1 MKKLSEC
8 IVLIVDDTEA
18 NVDVLVAA
26 LGDDYEISVA
36 MDGEGALENVE
47 IETPDIILLD
57 IMMPG
62 MDGYEVCRRLKA
74 NKLTADIPIIFLT
87 AMTDI
92 ISKSKGFQLG
102 AVDYVTK
109 PFEILEVKA
118 RVRTH
123 LSLKL
128 AKYELLEKNQI
139 LEEKAVELQA
149 MVNELEAFSY
159 TVSHD
164 LKSPLRAIEVYSR
177 IILEE
182 QCATLDKDENKM
194 LSNIIDICNDMIAM
208 ISKLLEYSTTT
219 RLEICKEPI
228 NISEMFNSAF
238 SQLKSLYLER
248 FIELEFETGIPPV
261 LGDTLL
267 IKQVVYNIL
276 SNAIKFTRNR
286 EKALVVVGCKMG
298 VGEYIF
304 YVRDNGVGI
313 DMEFCGKLFRI
324 FQRLHSTDEFEG
336 NGIGLATVG
345 KIIQKHGGKTWIE
358 GKLNEGA
365 TIYFTLPSAIKEL
378 TNFSEEEVK

>member
-8 IVLIVDDTEA
+8 TVLIVDDTEA
-18 NVDVLVAA
+18 NVDVLVEA

-36 MDGEGALENVE
+36 MDGEDALENVKME
-47 IETPDIILLD
+47 APDIILLD

-74 NKLTADIPIIFLT
+74 NRLTADIPIVFLT

-109 PFEILEVKA
+109 PFEIIEVKA

-128 AKYELLEKNQI
+128 AKYELSEKNQI
-139 LEEKAVELQA
+139 LEEKTVELKA

-164 LKSPLRAIEVYSR
+164 LKSPLRAIEGYSKV
-177 IILEE
+177 ILEE
-182 QCATLDKDENKM
+182 QGAILDDNVTTDI
-194 LSNIIDICNDMIAM
+194 SNIRNICSDMIAM
-208 ISKLLEYSTTT
+208 IAKLLEYSTTA
-219 RLEICKEPI
+219 RLEIYKEPV
-228 NISEMFNSAF
+228 NISEMFSSSFA
-238 SQLKSLYLER
+238 QLKSLYSER
-248 FIELEFETGIPPV
+248 FIEFEFETGMPPV
-261 LGDTLL
+261 LGDIILL
-267 IKQVVYNIL
+267 KQVIYNIL

-286 EKALVVVGCKMG
+286 EKAIVVVGCKMG

-304 YVRDNGVGI
+304 YVKDNGVGI
-313 DMEFCGKLFRI
+313 DMEFSGKLFRM
-324 FQRLHSTDEFEG
+324 FQRLHSPEEFEG
-336 NGIGLATVG
+336 NGIGLAAVR
-345 KIIQKHGGKTWIE
+345 KIIQRHGGKTWIE
-358 GKLNEGA
+358 GKVNEGA
-365 TIYFTLPSAIKEL
+365 TVYFTLPITIE
-378 TNFSEEEVK
+378 